1 MARLGQ
7 LLEEKGFKS
16 SERLRKE
23 CDLSDWEIAKVLFD
37 NLIIKATKKGC
48 VIENKTIKKTVKNNF
63 GKTKVISKTKIS
75 KIRIP
80 SVSLIENGVLFDSPA
95 LWVKPIIQKN
105 RIVFFWKGMY
115 IDGATVFGESI
126 NRYQD

>member
-1 MARLGQ
+1 MARLAQ

-37 NLIIKATKKGC
+37 NLIMKATKKGC
-48 VIENKTIKKTVKNNF
+48 MIEFKSTKKTVKNNF
-63 GKTKVISKTKIS
+63 GKTKVITKSKIQ

-80 SVSLIENGVLFDSPA
+80 SVSLRNNGILFDSKA

-105 RIVFFWKGMY
+105 RIVFFWKGIY
-115 IDGATVFGESI
+115 IDGATIYGESI